1 MRKWNGFHVVIFCRY
16 SCLVFDVRDLENS
29 KQFVEAFDFYD
40 NDKRAIFLLDDGNM
54 PLIQRYNPN
63 VPKRPKEFYNNMFL
77 TETGHSMD
85 W

>member
-40 NDKRAIFLLDDGNM
+40 NDKSAIFLLDDVNM

-63 VPKRPKEFYNNMFL
+63 VTKRPKEFYNKMFL
-77 TETGHSMD
+77 AETGHFMD